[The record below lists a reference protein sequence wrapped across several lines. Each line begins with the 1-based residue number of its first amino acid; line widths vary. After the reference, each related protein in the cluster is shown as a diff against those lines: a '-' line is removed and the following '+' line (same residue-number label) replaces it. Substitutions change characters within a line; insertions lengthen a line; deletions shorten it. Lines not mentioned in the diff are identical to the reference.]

1 MDIFN
6 HLNELQVDLRRKNL
20 EEIEEKYFNICSKL
34 AGSDRANSIKQLDL
48 SEYVND
54 LKLCLKLSIKIAQKQ
69 TARAIYFEYDLDN
82 NWDSAFFICKE
93 YSALEDN
100 DDDWASN
107 WNEDLQGPRLK
118 EFADIYEIDG
128 FDINETAVGSTIYLI
143 ARTVISYAKAYQV
156 LSDESSLAVCIAF
169 HDQDPIIRIKE

>member
-1 MDIFN
+1 M
-6 HLNELQVDLRRKNL
+6 
-20 EEIEEKYFNICSKL
+20 
-34 AGSDRANSIKQLDL
+34 
-48 SEYVND
+48 
-54 LKLCLKLSIKIAQKQ
+54 AQKQ
-69 TARAIYFEYDLDN
+69 KAPAIYFEYDLDN
-82 NWDSAFFICKE
+82 NWDSTFFICKE

-118 EFADIYEIDG
+118 EFANIYEIDG